1 MAKFCT
7 NCGSELDPGAKF
19 CVNCGQK
26 VEQEQN
32 PQAGAGAATV
42 AGVAA
47 GAASSAD
54 ISYKK
59 SINDS
64 TKQEGFAAANAQ
76 ENVHT
81 DANANANA
89 NTNTN
94 AKADSNPKV
103 NPDEFKHT
111 NAAGDTNTD
120 AYSAQAAPKAGKK
133 FLNLGEG
140 LNLLFKDSSADK
152 EAVFK
157 ELFFTSAGRLNRKS
171 YIYRS
176 IFLSFAL
183 GIIQLIL
190 ELATAAIEALE
201 LLFAVMILALCI
213 FGFVASIM
221 MLARRLHD
229 LDKSGWW
236 MLLLF
241 VPLVNILFYIYI
253 LFFKGTEGPNQYGE
267 DPLQQ

>member
-7 NCGSELDPGAKF
+7 NCGSELNPGVKF
-19 CVNCGQK
+19 CENCGQK

-32 PQAGAGAATV
+32 QQAGAGAAAV

-64 TKQEGFAAANAQ
+64 PEQEDFGAANAQ
-76 ENVHT
+76 ANVNT
-81 DANANANA
+81 DAN
-89 NTNTN
+89 T
-94 AKADSNPKV
+94 DGNPKV
-103 NPDEFKHT
+103 NPDPDEFKHT
-111 NAAGDTNTD
+111 NAGGEADTD

-157 ELFFTSAGRLNRKS
+157 ELFFTSKGRLNRKS

-176 IFLSFAL
+176 IFLSLVLSVVQGVLTFAANTI
-183 GIIQLIL
+183 G
-190 ELATAAIEALE
+190 ALE
-201 LLFAVMILALCI
+201 LLFAVVAFGFSL
-213 FGFVASIM
+213 FGFVSNIM
-221 MLARRLHD
+221 MGVRRLHD
-229 LDKSGWW
+229 LDLSGWW
-236 MLLLF
+236 MLLLC
-241 VPLVNILFYIYI
+241 VPLINLFFAIYIY
-253 LFFKGTEGPNQYGE
+253 FFKGTEGPNQYGD
-267 DPLQQ
+267 DPLQS

>member
-7 NCGSELDPGAKF
+7 NCGSELNPGAKF
-19 CVNCGQK
+19 CMNCGQK

-32 PQAGAGAATV
+32 PQAGAGAAAVT
-42 AGVAA
+42 GVAA

-64 TKQEGFAAANAQ
+64 PEQEGFVAANAQ
-76 ENVHT
+76 ANVNT
-81 DANANANA
+81 DANA
-89 NTNTN
+89 
-94 AKADSNPKV
+94 DGNPKV
-103 NPDEFKHT
+103 NPDPDEFKHT
-111 NAAGDTNTD
+111 NAAGEADTD
-120 AYSAQAAPKAGKK
+120 AYSAQSAPKAGKK

-140 LNLLFKDSSADK
+140 LDLLFKDSSADK

-157 ELFFTSAGRLNRKS
+157 ELFFTSKGRLNRKS
-171 YIYRS
+171 YIYRNF
-176 IFLSFAL
+176 FLSFVL
-183 GIIQLIL
+183 NIIRIIL
-190 ELATAAIEALE
+190 AVLAAYIDALE
-201 LLFAVMILALCI
+201 LLFTGLLYVLGI
-213 FGFVASIM
+213 FGFVAGIM
-221 MLARRLHD
+221 MLERRLHD

-236 MLLLF
+236 MLLF
-241 VPLVNILFYIYI
+241 CVPLVNILFYIYI

>member
-7 NCGSELDPGAKF
+7 NCGSELNPGTKF

-32 PQAGAGAATV
+32 PQAGAGAAAV

-47 GAASSAD
+47 GAAGSAD

-59 SINDS
+59 SINES
-64 TKQEGFAAANAQ
+64 TQQEGFAAANAQ

-81 DANANANA
+81 DANAN
-89 NTNTN
+89 TNGN
-94 AKADSNPKV
+94 SNPKV

-111 NAAGDTNTD
+111 NAAGEANND

-157 ELFFTSAGRLNRKS
+157 ELFFTSKGRLNRKS

-176 IFLSFAL
+176 IFLSLVL

-201 LLFAVMILALCI
+201 LLFAVMILVLCI

-253 LFFKGTEGPNQYGE
+253 LFFKGTEGPNQYGD
-267 DPLQQ
+267 DPLQS

>member
-7 NCGSELDPGAKF
+7 NCGSEIKPGAKF
-19 CVNCGQK
+19 CENCGQK

-32 PQAGAGAATV
+32 PQAEAGAAAV

-54 ISYKK
+54 ISYKN
-59 SINDS
+59 SP
-64 TKQEGFAAANAQ
+64 KQEGFVADDAQ
-76 ENVHT
+76 ANVHT
-81 DANANANA
+81 DANANG
-89 NTNTN
+89 
-94 AKADSNPKV
+94 NPEV
-103 NPDEFKHT
+103 NPEPDEFKHT
-111 NAAGDTNTD
+111 NTAGAANTD

-157 ELFFTSAGRLNRKS
+157 ELFFTSKGRLNRKS
-171 YIYRS
+171 YICRS
-176 IFLSFAL
+176 IFLSLVL

-213 FGFVASIM
+213 FGFVAGIM
-221 MLARRLHD
+221 MLARSLHD

>member
-7 NCGSELDPGAKF
+7 NCGSELNPGAKF

-32 PQAGAGAATV
+32 QQAGAGAAAV

-64 TKQEGFAAANAQ
+64 PAQEGFAATNAQ

-81 DANANANA
+81 DANA
-89 NTNTN
+89 
-94 AKADSNPKV
+94 DGNPKV
-103 NPDEFKHT
+103 NPDPDEFKHT
-111 NAAGDTNTD
+111 NAAGEADTD

-140 LNLLFKDSSADK
+140 LDLLFKDSSADK

-157 ELFFTSAGRLNRKS
+157 ELFFTSKGRLNRKS
-171 YIYRS
+171 YIYRNF
-176 IFLSFAL
+176 FLSFVL
-183 GIIQLIL
+183 NIIRIIL
-190 ELATAAIEALE
+190 AVLAAYIDALE
-201 LLFAVMILALCI
+201 LLFTGLLYVLGI
-213 FGFVASIM
+213 FGFVAGIM
-221 MLARRLHD
+221 MLERRLHD

-236 MLLLF
+236 MLLLC

-267 DPLQQ
+267 DPLQS

>member
-7 NCGSELDPGAKF
+7 NCGSELNPGVKF
-19 CVNCGQK
+19 CENCGQK

-32 PQAGAGAATV
+32 QQAGAGAGAVAV

-47 GAASSAD
+47 GAASSGD

-64 TKQEGFAAANAQ
+64 PEQEGFGAANAQ
-76 ENVHT
+76 ANVNT
-81 DANANANA
+81 DANA
-89 NTNTN
+89 
-94 AKADSNPKV
+94 DGNPKV
-103 NPDEFKHT
+103 NPDPDEFKHT
-111 NAAGDTNTD
+111 NAAGEADTD

-152 EAVFK
+152 EAVFN

-171 YIYRS
+171 YIYRNF
-176 IFLSFAL
+176 FLSFVL
-183 GIIQLIL
+183 NIIRIIL
-190 ELATAAIEALE
+190 AVLAAYIDALE
-201 LLFAVMILALCI
+201 LLFTGLLYVSGI
-213 FGFVASIM
+213 FGFVAGIM

-236 MLLLF
+236 MLLLC

-253 LFFKGTEGPNQYGE
+253 LFFKGTEGPNQYGD
-267 DPLQQ
+267 DPLQS

>member
-1 MAKFCT
+1 MR
-7 NCGSELDPGAKF
+7 ELRPEG
-19 CVNCGQK
+19 
-26 VEQEQN
+26 EQEQN
-32 PQAGAGAATV
+32 PQAGAV

-47 GAASSAD
+47 SAASSAD

-64 TKQEGFAAANAQ
+64 PKQDGFAAANAQ

-81 DANANANA
+81 DANAN
-89 NTNTN
+89 TNGN
-94 AKADSNPKV
+94 SNPKV
-103 NPDEFKHT
+103 NSDEFKHT
-111 NAAGDTNTD
+111 NAAGEADTD
-120 AYSAQAAPKAGKK
+120 AYSAQSAPKAGKK

-140 LNLLFKDSSADK
+140 LDLLFKDSSADK

-157 ELFFTSAGRLNRKS
+157 ELFFTSEGRLNRKS

-176 IFLSFAL
+176 FFLSFVL
-183 GIIQLIL
+183 GIIQGIL

-201 LLFAVMILALCI
+201 LLFAVLLLVLCI
-213 FGFVASIM
+213 FGFVAGIM

>member
-7 NCGSELDPGAKF
+7 NCGSELNPGAKF

-32 PQAGAGAATV
+32 PQAEAGAAAV

-64 TKQEGFAAANAQ
+64 PEQEGFVAANAQ
-76 ENVHT
+76 ANVNT
-81 DANANANA
+81 DANA
-89 NTNTN
+89 
-94 AKADSNPKV
+94 DGNPKV
-103 NPDEFKHT
+103 NPDPDEFKHT
-111 NAAGDTNTD
+111 NAAGEADTD
-120 AYSAQAAPKAGKK
+120 AYSAQSAPKAGKK

-157 ELFFTSAGRLNRKS
+157 ELFFTSKGRLNRKS

-176 IFLSFAL
+176 LFLSLVLCVVQGVLTFATNT
-183 GIIQLIL
+183 ID
-190 ELATAAIEALE
+190 ALE
-201 LLFAVMILALCI
+201 LLFAVVA
-213 FGFVASIM
+213 FGFSLFSFVSNIM
-221 MLARRLHD
+221 MDVRRLHD
-229 LDKSGWW
+229 LDLSGWW
-236 MLLLF
+236 MLLML
-241 VPLVNILFYIYI
+241 VPLVNIFFALYM
-253 LFFKGTEGPNQYGE
+253 LFFKGTDGPNQYGD
-267 DPLQQ
+267 DPLQS

>member
-7 NCGSELDPGAKF
+7 NCGSELNPGVKF
-19 CVNCGQK
+19 CENCGQK

-32 PQAGAGAATV
+32 QQAGAGAAAV

-47 GAASSAD
+47 GAANSAD

-64 TKQEGFAAANAQ
+64 PEEGFGAANAQ
-76 ENVHT
+76 ENVNT
-81 DANANANA
+81 DANA
-89 NTNTN
+89 
-94 AKADSNPKV
+94 DGNPKV
-103 NPDEFKHT
+103 NPDPDEFKHT
-111 NAAGDTNTD
+111 NAAGEADTD

-157 ELFFTSAGRLNRKS
+157 ELFFTSKGRLNRKS

-176 IFLSFAL
+176 LFLSLVLCVVQGVLTFAANTI
-183 GIIQLIL
+183 G
-190 ELATAAIEALE
+190 ELE
-201 LLFAVMILALCI
+201 LLFAVVA
-213 FGFVASIM
+213 FGFSLFSFVSNIM
-221 MLARRLHD
+221 MDVRRLHD
-229 LDKSGWW
+229 LDLSGWW
-236 MLLLF
+236 MLLML
-241 VPLVNILFYIYI
+241 VPLVNIFFALYM
-253 LFFKGTEGPNQYGE
+253 LFFKGTDGPNQYGD
-267 DPLQQ
+267 DPLQS

>member
-7 NCGSELDPGAKF
+7 NCGSELNPGAKF

-47 GAASSAD
+47 GAAGSAD

-81 DANANANA
+81 DVNTNA
-89 NTNTN
+89 NTNGNSN
-94 AKADSNPKV
+94 AKV

-157 ELFFTSAGRLNRKS
+157 ELFFTSKGRLNRKS

-176 IFLSFAL
+176 IFLSLVL
-183 GIIQLIL
+183 GIIQGIL

-201 LLFAVMILALCI
+201 LLFAVMILVLCI
-213 FGFVASIM
+213 FGFVAGIM

-236 MLLLF
+236 MLLLC